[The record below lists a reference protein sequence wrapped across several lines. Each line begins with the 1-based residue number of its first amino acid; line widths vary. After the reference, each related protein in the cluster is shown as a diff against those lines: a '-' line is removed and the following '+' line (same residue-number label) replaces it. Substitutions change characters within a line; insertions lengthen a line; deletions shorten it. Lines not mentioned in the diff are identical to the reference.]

1 MNSERDSDDTE
12 QTRTQR
18 SVVWVAGH
26 VMELTGVG
34 APLVLA
40 GTASPWWIGG
50 SVVAAGLWAVN
61 ERRVRREIH
70 QARHLEPGHGGTARQ
85 LPTAPPAA
93 ANASTTDRTGESA

>member
-1 MNSERDSDDTE
+1 MTSERDPEDTG

-26 VMELTGVG
+26 VVELTGVG
-34 APLVLA
+34 VPLVLA

-61 ERRVRREIH
+61 KRRVRREIH
-70 QARHLEPGHGGTARQ
+70 QARHLEPGHPGTRQ

-93 ANASTTDRTGESA
+93 ATASTTDRTGESA